1 MKTNQNNHTLD
12 LGYFLVVI
20 AVLVA
25 FYLIIAVNLGDFAN
39 YSSSIGESHLLK
51 RNH

>member
-1 MKTNQNNHTLD
+1 MKTNQNDFTLN
-12 LGYFLVVI
+12 LGYFLSVL

-39 YSSSIGESHLLK
+39 YSSSIGDSHLMK
-51 RNH
+51 PNH

>member
-1 MKTNQNNHTLD
+1 MKTNQNDYILNV
-12 LGYFLVVI
+12 GYVLAVI

-39 YSSSIGESHLLK
+39 YSSSIGESHLIK